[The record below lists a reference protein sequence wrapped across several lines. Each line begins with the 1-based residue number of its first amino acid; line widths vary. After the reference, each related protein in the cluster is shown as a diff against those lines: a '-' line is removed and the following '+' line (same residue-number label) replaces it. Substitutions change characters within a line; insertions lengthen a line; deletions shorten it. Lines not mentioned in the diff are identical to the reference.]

1 MSKTFKKAPK
11 PTPSLSEEDIAAFE
25 KGGAGTDQAAKP
37 LTGGNAV
44 KQEPGQRI
52 SFDLPI
58 TLHRRFKTACSATG
72 RKMTGEI
79 TDLIKRRVS
88 ELEKEAG
95 ISS

>member
-25 KGGAGTDQAAKP
+25 KGGAGTDQATKP
-37 LTGGNAV
+37 LTATKTP
-44 KQEPGQRI
+44 KQEAGQRI
-52 SFDLPI
+52 SFDLPAS
-58 TLHRRFKTACSATG
+58 LHRRFKTACSATG

-79 TDLIKRRVS
+79 TALIEKRVQ
-88 ELEKEAG
+88 ELEQEAG